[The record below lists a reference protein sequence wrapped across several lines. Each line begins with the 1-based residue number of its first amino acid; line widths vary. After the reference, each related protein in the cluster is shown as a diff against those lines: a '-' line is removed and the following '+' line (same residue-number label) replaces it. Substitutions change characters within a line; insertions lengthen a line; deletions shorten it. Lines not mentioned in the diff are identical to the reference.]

1 MVSIHKGHEKN
12 NMKIT
17 ATQLKQIIA
26 EEIKKQKTLNEYGL
40 GASASGES
48 INAAKM
54 ALDMVR
60 KEIEDNLVEEGY
72 EGMDL
77 EDGIYDALTEL
88 FEEYMKE
95 VKFGR

>member
-1 MVSIHKGHEKN
+1 
-12 NMKIT
+12 
-17 ATQLKQIIA
+17 
-26 EEIKKQKTLNEYGL
+26 
-40 GASASGES
+40 
-48 INAAKM
+48 M